1 MFIGKWLA
9 PDPYDDND
17 VEMVRQWAESAVDA
31 IPGDVHAHLAQQKG
45 ALAEIEIGT
54 EGSSPGG
61 YFFDWKTMRE
71 FDMHVTTFYRLVDPP
86 QETQKEQ
93 ENRPCTEHD

>member
-1 MFIGKWLA
+1 VTDDPRAQAIEAVTNMFIGKWLA

-45 ALAEIEIGT
+45 ALIKAGALP
-54 EGSSPGG
+54 EGDG
-61 YFFDWKTMRE
+61 YIT
-71 FDMHVTTFYRLVDPP
+71 VYRLVDPP
-86 QETQKEQ
+86 QNQTPPQPAEGTT
-93 ENRPCTEHD
+93 P